1 MHIAAAQVAL
11 QIHASSSLKD
21 KRRVI
26 HSVVT
31 KLRNRH
37 SVSVAEVTPNES
49 WNAATIGIA
58 VVSGDRRTAT
68 EILTRTLAFVER
80 AAPEAEVIGAET
92 DLWSFDAL

>member
-1 MHIAAAQVAL
+1 MHIAAAQVSL

-26 HSVVT
+26 HSVVS

-37 SVSVAEVTPNES
+37 SVSVAEVGPNES
-49 WNAATIGIA
+49 WNATTIGIA
-58 VVSGDRRTAT
+58 VVSGDRRTAA
-68 EILTRTLAFVER
+68 EILERALAFVER

-92 DLWSFDAL
+92 DAWSFDAL

>member
-1 MHIAAAQVAL
+1 MHIAVAQVLL

-26 HSVVT
+26 YSLVS

-37 SVSVAEVTPNES
+37 SVSVAEVDPNES
-49 WNAATIGIA
+49 WNVTTIGIA

-68 EILTRTLAFVER
+68 QILERALTFVER
-80 AAPEAEVIGAET
+80 AAPEAEVIGTET
-92 DLWSFDAL
+92 DVWSFDAL